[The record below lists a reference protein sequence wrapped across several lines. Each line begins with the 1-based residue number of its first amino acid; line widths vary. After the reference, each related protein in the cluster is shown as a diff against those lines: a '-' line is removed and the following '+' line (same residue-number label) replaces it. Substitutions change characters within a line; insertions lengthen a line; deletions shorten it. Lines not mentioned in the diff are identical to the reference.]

1 MKYQKRKKKVD
12 YKNLVYDFTTK
23 GISSINFSRFGGP
36 FHVYNQIKKGNI
48 TLTQLEEKQRKFKS
62 ELGQIKSGNPDHKSE
77 KQSYTIENVKNLY
90 NLRQKIIDLRNNN
103 SKIRSEAIYKAKK
116 MKLKEQ
122 DLKY

>member
-36 FHVYNQIKKGNI
+36 LHVYNQIKKGNI
-48 TLTQLEEKQRKFKS
+48 TLSQLEEEQRKFKS

-77 KQSYTIENVKNLY
+77 KQSYTIKNVKNLY